1 MRESVDWTE
10 SFQSVMSW
18 DEFTSKLIRR
28 RPYRVTPQIQNHK
41 LVFAK
46 PVDSL
51 INTSVDDDPV
61 HDDDYLEALMYMYIF
76 GAIKYVEL
84 KVECLVNGFYLKNE
98 QNIKKEVLKNGR

>member
-1 MRESVDWTE
+1 MRESIDWTE

-18 DEFTSKLIRR
+18 DEFTSKVIRR
-28 RPYRVTPQIQNHK
+28 RPYRVTPQIRNHK

-51 INTSVDDDPV
+51 INTSVDDDDPV

-76 GAIKYVEL
+76 GAIKYGDL
-84 KVECLVNGFYLKNE
+84 KLECLSNGFYLKGE
-98 QNIKKEVLKNGR
+98 YKVKKEVI